1 MSNQENPNTVFKK
14 PSDVPVFKKE
24 NVMVEQEEEA
34 KLKEKYPNI
43 KTGGGSALLHKRLQR
58 GQKFFDSGDYN
69 MAKAKMKTVKKPV
82 EKTMLQ
88 ESTGETIPTPENLPP
103 RKPSLIQSKLASG
116 ALS

>member
-1 MSNQENPNTVFKK
+1 
-14 PSDVPVFKKE
+14 
-24 NVMVEQEEEA
+24 
-34 KLKEKYPNI
+34 
-43 KTGGGSALLHKRLQR
+43 
-58 GQKFFDSGDYN
+58 
-69 MAKAKMKTVKKPV
+69 MAKAKMNTVKKPV